1 MNNKN
6 IPLPLQFGFKE
17 IEKSF
22 PHLFKSE
29 LPVFKFKKI
38 SEKQRQLSITLENG
52 IACIEYTETVDA
64 FRGFMLFCSFQGN
77 NKKGFQP
84 INEYCP
90 HKMNG
95 SMLDVSRN
103 GVYTI
108 DALKKIIVMHALL
121 GLNMLMLY
129 TEDTFEV
136 ADEPFFGYMRGRYTT
151 KELKEVDLFAS
162 KLGIEMI
169 PCI

>member
-77 NKKGFQP
+77 NKIFLQQ
-84 INEYCP
+84 INVKKCP
-90 HKMNG
+90 
-95 SMLDVSRN
+95 SS
-103 GVYTI
+103 I
-108 DALKKIIVMHALL
+108 
-121 GLNMLMLY
+121 
-129 TEDTFEV
+129 
-136 ADEPFFGYMRGRYTT
+136 
-151 KELKEVDLFAS
+151 
-162 KLGIEMI
+162 
-169 PCI
+169 